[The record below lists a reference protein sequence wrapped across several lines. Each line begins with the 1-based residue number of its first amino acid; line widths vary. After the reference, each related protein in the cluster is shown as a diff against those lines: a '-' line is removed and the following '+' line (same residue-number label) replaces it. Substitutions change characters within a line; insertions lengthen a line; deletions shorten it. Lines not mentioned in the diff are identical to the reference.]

1 MASKNDRTYLE
12 SHEWHKIE
20 GDLVVI
26 GLSEH
31 AVDELSDI
39 TFIEYAKESG
49 RIAAGESFGEIESV
63 KATSEMY
70 CGIDGE
76 IVAVNKA
83 IVDTPELVNDEPWDG
98 GWMIKVKPANLDQVK
113 SLLSQEDYDAK
124 S

>member
-12 SHEWHKIE
+12 SHEWHKVE

-26 GLSEH
+26 GISQH

-39 TFIEYAKESG
+39 TFIEFAKDSG
-49 RIAAGESFGEIESV
+49 AIKAGDSFGEIESV
-63 KATSEMY
+63 KATSELY

-76 IVAVNKA
+76 VVEVNS
-83 IVDTPELVNDEPWDG
+83 ELVDAPQTVNDDPWDK
-98 GWMIKVKPANLDQVK
+98 GWMIKIKPSNPDQVK
-113 SLLSQEDYDAK
+113 SLLSCEDYDAK

>member
-1 MASKNDRTYLE
+1 MASKTDRTYLE
-12 SHEWHKIE
+12 SHEWPKLD

-26 GLSEH
+26 GISQH

-49 RIAAGESFGEIESV
+49 SISAGDSFGEIESV
-63 KATSEMY
+63 KATSELY

-76 IVAVNKA
+76 VVQVNN
-83 IVDTPELVNDEPWDG
+83 ELVDSPQTVNDDPWDA
-98 GWMIKVKPANLDQVK
+98 GWMIKVKPSNPEQVK
-113 SLLSQEDYDAK
+113 SLLSAEDYDAK